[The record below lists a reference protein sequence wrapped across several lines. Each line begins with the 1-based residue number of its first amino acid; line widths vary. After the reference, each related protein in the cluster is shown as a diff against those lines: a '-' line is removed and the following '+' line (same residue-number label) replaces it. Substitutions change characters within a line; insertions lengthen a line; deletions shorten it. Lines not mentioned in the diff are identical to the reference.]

1 MAGQEWDW
9 FQREELIGHIS
20 DIRVQ
25 NLQGPKEL
33 GGIERKTEEELAEGM
48 DEAYLSCVN
57 VGKYLLK
64 DVYLPWVIIGMNMF
78 CKRKKSES

>member
-25 NLQGPKEL
+25 NLQEVISGNRCKSGNLMEKRRGGCKE
-33 GGIERKTEEELAEGM
+33 GISASEKWEGQ
-48 DEAYLSCVN
+48 
-57 VGKYLLK
+57 
-64 DVYLPWVIIGMNMF
+64 
-78 CKRKKSES
+78 ESPGTTTNESNANEDNFVKN